1 MRANVHASCVVC
13 KRKGILILGRPG
25 SGKSDLSLRLI
36 MEYGACLVADDR
48 VNLSAEKGKIKAA
61 APTILA
67 GLLEVRGVGIIRLP
81 EKDSYLHLAVRL
93 VDSRERI
100 ERLPQWESYE
110 FGGVKLPLIE
120 LYPFE
125 ASAPS
130 KILAALT
137 LL

>member
-1 MRANVHASCVVC
+1 MRANVHASCVVW

-25 SGKSDLSLRLI
+25 SGKSDLALRLI
-36 MEYGACLVADDR
+36 MEHGARLVADDR
-48 VNLSAEKGKIKAA
+48 VNLSAQKGKIKAA
-61 APTILA
+61 APTILD

-81 EKDSYLHLAVRL
+81 SAAADLHLAVRL
-93 VDSRERI
+93 AESREQI
-100 ERLPQWESYE
+100 ERLPQWGCYE
-110 FGGVKLPLIE
+110 FGGVKLPQIDLW
-120 LYPFE
+120 PFE